1 MDKGQLS
8 QDDFGTFLSS
18 INRAIKDDHNTSQ
31 TSIQIVRY
39 LSHTHGARVETILTR
54 VRASYKEFNHG
65 LEELSAAGLIRLE
78 DDDEGSII
86 ELTEEGQRWAQ
97 SMRVVDHDDDD
108 DDEAIEG
115 NG

>member
-8 QDDFGTFLSS
+8 QDDFGTFLESV
-18 INRAIKDDHNTSQ
+18 NRAVKNETTSSH

-39 LSHTHGARVETILTR
+39 LSQSHEARVETILTH
-54 VRASYKEFNHG
+54 VRISFKEFNHG
-65 LEELSAAGLIRLE
+65 LEELSAAGLIRVE
-78 DDDEGSII
+78 DDEEGSII

-97 SMRVVDHDDDD
+97 SMSAE
-108 DDEAIEG
+108 DEEPNGG